1 MGFLDFMF
9 KGKKDLKKNNTNN
22 LINLFTPFFS
32 GDDSFEYN
40 STYMS
45 ICGTH
50 ANHISKM
57 QPMIYL
63 KDTVSKSHK
72 YIARLLT
79 LRPNPYMNAP
89 TFWETV
95 GRNYYMYNNAFI
107 FLEWNHLDFK
117 EPLKALWILDPDKNS
132 IELKSNESNELFMS
146 FRLNGQQRYTSID
159 NIAVISRNV
168 DPNNFFGKSNE
179 AIRQV
184 LKVLKTNYEGIEQA
198 VRTSAFIRFIVTTT
212 TPLSDKAKEERA
224 NYFKNTYLGKDA
236 SGAVYVEQASQLQQV
251 TTSPKIIDAEQM
263 NLLKKDVY
271 EYLNCNEKIT
281 TGAFNEDEW
290 QAYYESAIEP
300 YVIKVATELTSK
312 IFSIQEQTRGYHIF
326 INADRLQT
334 ASLKTRVQVAAM
346 YQKLPVYIPNVVARL
361 LFLPESEN
369 GDKEFSNLNY
379 VQTEKQNEYQL
390 EQDGKEEEKEED
402 KNATNATNN

>member
-1 MGFLDFMF
+1 M
-9 KGKKDLKKNNTNN
+9 
-22 LINLFTPFFS
+22 
-32 GDDSFEYN
+32 
-40 STYMS
+40 
-45 ICGTH
+45 
-50 ANHISKM
+50 
-57 QPMIYL
+57 
-63 KDTVSKSHK
+63 
-72 YIARLLT
+72 
-79 LRPNPYMNAP
+79 
-89 TFWETV
+89 
-95 GRNYYMYNNAFI
+95 
-107 FLEWNHLDFK
+107 
-117 EPLKALWILDPDKNS
+117 
-132 IELKSNESNELFMS
+132 
-146 FRLNGQQRYTSID
+146 
-159 NIAVISRNV
+159 
-168 DPNNFFGKSNE
+168 
-179 AIRQV
+179 
-184 LKVLKTNYEGIEQA
+184 
-198 VRTSAFIRFIVTTT
+198 
-212 TPLSDKAKEERA
+212 
-224 NYFKNTYLGKDA
+224 
-236 SGAVYVEQASQLQQV
+236 